1 MKKVIIITPLFLFF
15 INTGFSQMKPLTKE
29 EERVILH
36 KGTEAPFTGKYV
48 HNKDKGTY
56 LCRQCGSPLYRS
68 ADKFDSGC
76 GWPSFDQEIP
86 GAVTR
91 YRDADGFR
99 TEIVCSNCQGHLGH
113 VFTGE
118 KFTKRD
124 TRHCVNSISLVFV
137 PEKRESAVFAG
148 GCFWGV
154 EFMFQKVFGVISV
167 TNGYTGGS
175 SRKPSYEEVCEGNSG
190 HIEAVEVIYDANLV
204 SYEKLT
210 KYFFE
215 IHDPT
220 QQDRQGPDIGYQY
233 RSAIFFK
240 NPQQKESALKV
251 ISELKNK
258 GFKVVT
264 ELREAVEF
272 WPAEDYH
279 QDYYLRKGGIP
290 YCHSYK
296 KRF

>member
-29 EERVILH
+29 EE
-36 KGTEAPFTGKYV
+36 
-48 HNKDKGTY
+48 
-56 LCRQCGSPLYRS
+56 
-68 ADKFDSGC
+68 
-76 GWPSFDQEIP
+76 
-86 GAVTR
+86 
-91 YRDADGFR
+91 
-99 TEIVCSNCQGHLGH
+99 
-113 VFTGE
+113 
-118 KFTKRD
+118 
-124 TRHCVNSISLVFV
+124 
-137 PEKRESAVFAG
+137 RESAVFAG